1 MLTLDAAFARL
12 LETVSP
18 SAPMRLPLAECHG
31 LTLAETLSSP
41 VDSPPFDKALMDG
54 FAVRSTDVATGAA
67 ELTIIERVIAG
78 QVPQRA
84 IAPGQATRIMTGAP
98 LPVGCD
104 AVVRVEDT
112 EATDE
117 RVTIRCQ
124 PLKPETNII
133 RRGAA
138 MKVGDTVFTAGMQ
151 LTPARIGALAELGLA
166 TPLVRSR
173 PRVAVLATGD
183 ELVSVEQT
191 PGPGQI
197 RNSNEPMLVAQ
208 LQGHGANATPL
219 GIARDNRPDL
229 AAKIATGLT
238 HDVLVLSGGV
248 SAGQLDLVPSEL
260 AAAGVVEVFHKVDL
274 KPGKPIWFGVLRGDD
289 RPPCYVF
296 GLPGNPVS
304 SLVCCELFVK
314 TALRRLQGITPEQS
328 PPLTATLTAAFR
340 HRSDRPTFYPADLQ
354 PTATGWTARMIPWQG
369 SSDLR
374 ATVDANGMVS
384 LPPGEKTYD
393 AGTIVEG
400 CLWGG

>member
-1 MLTLDAAFARL
+1 MLTLEAAFARL
-12 LETVSP
+12 LETVVP
-18 SAPMRLPLAECHG
+18 CAPTRVPLAECHG
-31 LTLAETLSSP
+31 LTLAETLRSP

-54 FAVRSTDVATGAA
+54 FAVRSAEVATGVA
-67 ELTIIERVIAG
+67 ELSIIERVTAG

-84 IAPGQATRIMTGAP
+84 LEPGQAIRIMTGAP

-117 RVTIRCQ
+117 RVVIRGK
-124 PLKPETNII
+124 PLTPETNII

-138 MKVGDTVFTAGMQ
+138 MKDGDTVFTAGMH
-151 LTPARIGALAELGLA
+151 LTPARIGALAELGIA
-166 TPLVRSR
+166 KPLVRHR
-173 PRVAVLATGD
+173 PRAAVLATGD
-183 ELVSVEQT
+183 ELVRVDET

-208 LQGHGANATPL
+208 LQGHGACATPL

-229 AAKIATGLT
+229 AAKIAAGLT

-274 KPGKPIWFGVLRGDD
+274 KPGKPIWFGILRVDD

-304 SLVCCELFVK
+304 SLVCCELFVR
-314 TALRRLQGITPEQS
+314 TALRRLQGITPEQA

-354 PTATGWTARMIPWQG
+354 LTAKGWTATMIPWQG

-374 ATVDANGMVS
+374 ATVDANGMVY
-384 LPPGEKTYD
+384 LPPGDMTYD
-393 AGTIVEG
+393 AGTIVDG
-400 CLWGG
+400 RLWGG